1 MLVGLLLFFV
11 GLVWLPLRSREI
23 QLEFSVYKKEWVRDD
38 LLDLKNPSVDLL
50 EACFPPNQGGVDYS
64 KGALGL
70 QSTLALIHPGDC
82 FAFSSLLRQGP
93 VERPQKTFH
102 TYWRADLAPFGER
115 QSLMIKS
122 FLATQDLV
130 YSRLILWTT
139 GGLLSPLLSYLL
151 QNYPD
156 NFEVRVVDYV
166 SLAKGT
172 ALEGRD
178 DLLGPAMRDTQAWLD
193 GDLVRLLAL
202 WNEGGV
208 WVDMDMLLVRDLAP
222 LYEGEWV
229 EQWDCYSASS
239 PSLHT
244 TYGLAPTVD

>member
-1 MLVGLLLFFV
+1 MLFGLLLFV
-11 GLVWLPLRSREI
+11 VVVVVWLPLRSREI

-38 LLDLKNPSVDLL
+38 LLDLENPSIDLL
-50 EACFPPNQGGVDYS
+50 EACFPPNQGGVTYS
-64 KGALGL
+64 KGAPGL
-70 QSTLALIHPGDC
+70 QSTLALTHPGDC

-93 VERPQKTFH
+93 VERPHKTFH

-122 FLATQDLV
+122 FLATQNLV

-229 EQWDCYSASS
+229 EQWDCYSASLLS
-239 PSLHT
+239 HT
-244 TYGLAPTVD
+244 TDFLAPTAN